1 MANTFKKFD
10 VKHGLSVNGLTFV
23 DENRNVT
30 LNNLT
35 VQGTSTVIDTRT
47 LTTID
52 PIISLGKSGSTYT
65 VTAVTSANPGRLAFA
80 AEDLSDFAVSDSV
93 KLSVSGGGAAPGGL
107 VADTVY
113 YVKAIDTDVSS
124 ATYGTLTVSATQG
137 GAEIAISN
145 AGSGTF
151 ELTLNPL
158 QDLGQDLGIEVNYVD
173 TTAKTAFF
181 GFDDSTKKFTYI
193 QDASYAGS
201 AIVSDVSSPS
211 PAFSG
216 TKGAADFSTLTLQ
229 PTAALASTDAG
240 IKLTQTWNDAAATN
254 TFDTI
259 EIGIT
264 DTDSTDASR
273 LIKAQVGGVDKFL
286 VRKDGVISANTSGV
300 GGVLNLNHV
309 SNSGNTSQPSVVSII
324 KGEATWDR
332 STVDFVALDINVT
345 QTDYQSSGSK
355 LASIFAS
362 ANRSLEVN
370 AEGEIISRVEFTDG
384 GAQTALLI
392 DATDTSSTAESLLL
406 DLQTDNVSQ
415 FSVTKAGAVTLNSLT
430 VEGAGSFR
438 DEITI
443 KAQTNSTST
452 YNNTTNLTSEVVTI
466 QAGSSAAKVLDSVPA
481 ATYTTYE
488 YLVQATQASNGY
500 IHSTKILLVQNG
512 ADIFMTEYG
521 TVYSNDIL
529 VTFDADHNSGDFR
542 LLATMT
548 SAAQTAN
555 NLVTL
560 KVTRIAMTAA

>member
-1 MANTFKKFD
+1 MANTFKKLD

-47 LTTID
+47 LTTVD
-52 PIISLGKSGSTYT
+52 PVISLGKSGSTYT

-80 AEDLSDFAVSDSV
+80 AEDLSDFALSDSV

-107 VADTVY
+107 TADTVY

-137 GAEIAISN
+137 GTAIEITS
-145 AGSGTF
+145 AGSGTLQ
-151 ELTLNPL
+151 LTLNPL

-201 AIVSDVSSPS
+201 ASVSDDSSPS

-229 PTAALASTDAG
+229 PSSALTSTDAG
-240 IKLTQTWNDAAATN
+240 IKLTQTWNASSN
-254 TFDTI
+254 TFDAV

-264 DTDSTDASR
+264 DTNSSPGSR
-273 LIKAQVGGVDKFL
+273 LIQAQVAGVDKFL
-286 VRKDGVISANTSGV
+286 VRKDGVISANTSGTS
-300 GGVLNLNHV
+300 GVLNLNHISLGV
-309 SNSGNTSQPSVVSII
+309 GAQDSVVSII
-324 KGEATWDR
+324 NGDANWNDANT
-332 STVDFVALDINVT
+332 DFVALDINIT
-345 QTDYQSSGSK
+345 QVNYQSSGSK
-355 LASIFAS
+355 LASIVAN

-370 AEGEIISRVEFTDG
+370 AEGEIISRVELTDG
-384 GAQTALLI
+384 GTQTALLV
-392 DATDTSSTAESLLL
+392 DATDTSSASGSLLL

-415 FSVTKAGAVTLNSLT
+415 FAVTKAGNVTANGLT
-430 VEGAGSFR
+430 VEGTGTFR
-438 DEITI
+438 DEITV
-443 KAQTNSTST
+443 KAQTDATGN
-452 YNNTTNLTSEVVTI
+452 YADTTNLASEVVTI
-466 QAGSSAAKVLDSVPA
+466 QAGSASVKVLDSVTA
-481 ATYTTYE
+481 GTYTTYE
-488 YLVQATQASNGY
+488 YLVQATQASNGH

-512 ADIFMTEYG
+512 TDIFMTEYG

-529 VTFDADHNSGDFR
+529 VTFDADHNGGNFR
-542 LLATMT
+542 LLGTMT

-555 NLVTL
+555 NLVTV

>member
-47 LTTID
+47 LTTVD
-52 PIISLGKSGSTYT
+52 PVISLGKSGSTYT

-107 VADTVY
+107 TADTVY

-137 GAEIAISN
+137 GSAIEITS
-145 AGSGTF
+145 AGSGTLQ
-151 ELTLNPL
+151 LTLNPL

-201 AIVSDVSSPS
+201 ASVSDDSSPS

-240 IKLTQTWNDAAATN
+240 IKLTQTWNGSGN
-254 TFDTI
+254 TFDAI

-264 DTDSTDASR
+264 DSDSADASR
-273 LIKAQVGGVDKFL
+273 LIQAQVGGVDKFL
-286 VRKDGVISANTSGV
+286 VRKDGVVSVNT
-300 GGVLNLNHV
+300 
-309 SNSGNTSQPSVVSII
+309 
-324 KGEATWDR
+324 
-332 STVDFVALDINVT
+332 STVDGILNLSHVSSGINAQPGIVSLVKGTANWNQASTDFIALDIDVT
-345 QTDYQSSGSK
+345 QVNYQSSGSK
-355 LASIFAS
+355 LASIVAS
-362 ANRSLEVN
+362 TDRSLEVN
-370 AEGEIISRVEFTDG
+370 AEGEIISRVDFVG
-384 GAQTALLI
+384 GGTQTALLV
-392 DATDTSSTAESLLL
+392 DATDTSSASGSLLL

-415 FSVTKAGAVTLNSLT
+415 FEVTKAGNVTANGLT
-430 VEGAGSFR
+430 IEGAGSFR
-438 DEITI
+438 DEVTI
-443 KAQTNSTST
+443 KAQTNTT
-452 YNNTTNLTSEVVTI
+452 GNYDNTTNLTSEVVTI
-466 QAGSSAAKVLDSVPA
+466 QAGSSAAKVLDSVA
-481 ATYTTYE
+481 AGTYTTYE

-512 ADIFMTEYG
+512 TDIFMTEYG

-555 NLVTL
+555 NLVTV

>member
-1 MANTFKKFD
+1 MASTFKKFD

-65 VTAVTSANPGRLAFA
+65 VTDVTSANPGRLAFA
-80 AEDLSDFAVSDSV
+80 AEDLSDFALNDSV

-124 ATYGTLTVSATQG
+124 ATYGTLTVSAAQG
-137 GAEIAISN
+137 GTAIEITS
-145 AGSGTF
+145 AGSGTL

-201 AIVSDVSSPS
+201 ASVSDDSSPS

-240 IKLTQTWNDAAATN
+240 IKLTQTWDDGAATN

-264 DTDSTDASR
+264 DTDSANASR
-273 LIKAQVGGVDKFL
+273 LIKAQVGGIDKFL
-286 VRKDGVISANTSGV
+286 VRKDGVVSVNTSTVDGI
-300 GGVLNLNHV
+300 LNLEHV
-309 SNSGNTSQPSVVSII
+309 SAGINAQPGIVSLV
-324 KGEATWDR
+324 KGTANWDQA
-332 STVDFVALDINVT
+332 STDFVALDIDVT
-345 QTDYQSSGSK
+345 QVNYQSSGSK
-355 LASIFAS
+355 LVSIVADTD
-362 ANRSLEVN
+362 RSLEVN
-370 AEGEIISRVEFTDG
+370 AEGEIISRVEFTGG

-392 DATDTSSTAESLLL
+392 DATDDSSTAGSLLL
-406 DLQTDNVSQ
+406 DLQKDNVSQ

-430 VEGAGSFR
+430 VEGAGSFQ

-466 QAGSSAAKVLDSVPA
+466 IAGSASAKVLDSVA
-481 ATYTTYE
+481 ASTYTTYE

-512 ADIFMTEYG
+512 SDIFMTEYG

-529 VTFDADHNSGDFR
+529 VTFDADHDSGNFR

>member
-47 LTTID
+47 LTTVD
-52 PIISLGKSGSTYT
+52 PVISLGKSGSTYT
-65 VTAVTSANPGRLAFA
+65 ITEVTAANPGRLAFA
-80 AEDLSDFAVSDSV
+80 AEDLSDFALSDSV

-137 GAEIAISN
+137 GTAIEITS
-145 AGSGTF
+145 AGSGTL

-201 AIVSDVSSPS
+201 AGVSDDSSPS

-286 VRKDGVISANTSGV
+286 VRKDGVISANTSDTE
-300 GGVLNLNHV
+300 GVLNLNHI
-309 SNSGNTSQPSVVSII
+309 SFGIGSQPGVVSII
-324 KGEATWDR
+324 NGDANWNNA
-332 STVDFVALDINVT
+332 STDFVALDIDVT
-345 QTDYQSSGSK
+345 QVNYQSSGSK

-362 ANRSLEVN
+362 ADRSLEVN

-392 DATDTSSTAESLLL
+392 DATDTSSTAGSLLL
-406 DLQTDNVSQ
+406 DLQTDNASQ

-430 VEGAGSFR
+430 VEGAGSFQ

-466 QAGSSAAKVLDSVPA
+466 IAGSASAKVLDSVA
-481 ATYTTYE
+481 ASTYTTYE

-529 VTFDADHNSGDFR
+529 VTFDADHNGGDFR

-555 NLVTL
+555 NLVTV